1 MLMRHFNIM
10 STLHFIRRDRH
21 FSARQTAVSHFVYMS
36 PQQSRGTHGTPL
48 KLPGLLV
55 VGSVFAALL
64 VAMVIL
70 PEINRLFGQ
79 LLAAMPK

>member
-1 MLMRHFNIM
+1 MKHFNIM

-48 KLPGLLV
+48 IRLPGLLV
-55 VGSVFAALL
+55 VCSVFAALL